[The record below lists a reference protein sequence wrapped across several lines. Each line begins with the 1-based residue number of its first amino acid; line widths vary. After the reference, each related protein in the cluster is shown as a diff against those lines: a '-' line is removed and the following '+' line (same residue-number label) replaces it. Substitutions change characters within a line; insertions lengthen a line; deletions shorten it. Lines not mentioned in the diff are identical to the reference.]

1 MVEKSALLHRI
12 LSVGVVSVG
21 LVIDP
26 VVEFLAGDE
35 DGWVGSEVVLERVLP
50 AGPGVEALRLL
61 TVRDPGRLGEFERVQ
76 YLQAVAAVEQQ
87 ALVAVAGAVS
97 LCGAA
102 VSGGR

>member
-1 MVEKSALLHRI
+1 M
-12 LSVGVVSVG
+12 GVVSVG

-35 DGWVGSEVVLERVLP
+35 DGWVGTEVVLERVLP

-76 YLQAVAAVEQQ
+76 YLQAVAAQAAWVAAVEQQ